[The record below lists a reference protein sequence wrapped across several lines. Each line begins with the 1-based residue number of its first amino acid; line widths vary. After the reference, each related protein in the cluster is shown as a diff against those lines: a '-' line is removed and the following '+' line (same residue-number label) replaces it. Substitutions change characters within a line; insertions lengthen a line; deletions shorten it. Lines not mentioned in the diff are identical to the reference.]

1 MTNTQQDKRGW
12 VLAALMITMT
22 LAAMDITII
31 STVVPQIVSD
41 LGGFTKFSW
50 VFSIYLLAQT
60 VTIPLYGKL
69 SDLYGR
75 KKILIFGIVVFLIG
89 SAVSG
94 FAWDI
99 HSLITFRGIQGIG
112 AGSIMAT
119 VNTIAG
125 DIYSVK
131 ERAKIQGYLSSIW
144 GVSAIIGPALG
155 GALAEFASWRWIFFI
170 NIPTGIVAIIFLI
183 VYFKEEVNVVKSK
196 IDYKGAILIMSTLSL
211 TLIFLMEGGQSW
223 SWISWHSLVFI
234 ILIAVLIKWTY
245 NVEKNNP
252 NAIIPLWIW
261 KNKTIGFTSLAM
273 VGMGINVMGP
283 ETFLPTFTQTSL
295 RLGVIAS
302 GFVLASMSI
311 GWPTAS
317 ALSGRLYLRIG
328 FRETSLIGAT
338 LVILSAIGFL
348 LIPKPQPIYLIVI
361 SQVTLG
367 AGFGLLSTPS
377 LVGTQSMVAW
387 NQRGVVTSSIV
398 FSRNLGQSLGATIF
412 GAIFNNTLN
421 YKLRSATVD
430 IPISTQNIFETLQS
444 TEVSDS
450 AKMFLRSAIS
460 NSMDYIYWGI
470 VFFALLIF
478 LLIYLVPHRDPK
490 DESLIE
496 IDRE

>member
-75 KKILIFGIVVFLIG
+75 KQILIFGIVIFLLG

-99 HSLITFRGIQGIG
+99 GSLITFRGIQGIG

-125 DIYSVK
+125 DIYSVE

-155 GALAEFASWRWIFFI
+155 GTLAELASWRWIFFI
-170 NIPTGIVAIIFLI
+170 NIPIGIVAIIFLL
-183 VYFKEEVNVVKSK
+183 VYFKEEVTTIKPK
-196 IDYKGAILIMSTLSL
+196 IDYKGAILIMLSLSL
-211 TLIFLMEGGQSW
+211 TLIFLMESGQSW
-223 SWISWHSLVFI
+223 PWVSWTSATIVFLNI
-234 ILIAVLIKWTY
+234 VLAKWTY
-245 NVEKNNP
+245 HVEKTNP

-261 KNKTIGFTSLAM
+261 KNKTIAFTSLAM
-273 VGMGINVMGP
+273 IGMGINVMGP

-295 RLGVIAS
+295 GLGVIAS

-328 FRETSLIGAT
+328 FRKTSLIGAT
-338 LVILSAIGFL
+338 LVILSSIGFL
-348 LIPKPQPIYLIVI
+348 LIPKPQPIYLIVL

-377 LVGTQSMVAW
+377 IVGTQSMVAW

-412 GAIFNNTLN
+412 GTIFNNTLI
-421 YKLRSATVD
+421 YQLKSAPEVLTS
-430 IPISTQNIFETLQS
+430 STQNVIETLNN
-444 TEVSDS
+444 ENVSEN
-450 AKMFLRSAIS
+450 AKSFLRVAIS

-470 VFFALLIF
+470 VFFAILIF
-478 LLIYLVPHRDPK
+478 IFMYLVPNRDPK
-490 DESLIE
+490 DKTIIE
-496 IDRE
+496 IERE